1 MTFPDPVAIATPAF
15 IALVLIEMLAV
26 RFGARG
32 DYDWRASFTSLTMGF
47 GSTMAAV
54 VFGATIIAIYVA
66 AARVHL
72 FAIPVTWWAGAI
84 CFVVDD
90 LLYYCFHR
98 SAHRVRWFWA
108 SHVIHHSSQHYNLT
122 TALRQTWTGFF
133 SLSFAFR
140 LPLLLIGFDVR
151 LVLFVAGINLIY
163 QFWVHTEAVRR
174 LPAPLEW
181 LLNTPSHHRV
191 HHAVNPRYLDRNYAG
206 VFIVWDKFFGT
217 FENERDDEQIRYGIV
232 KQLGTFNLLWSVFHE
247 WAGIGRDLWS
257 APWRAKLKYVVGP
270 PGWSHDGSRETSD
283 MIRNRWERKSWTNS
297 TSLSSAA
304 DRVEALPQD
313 ASAKEANTASA

>member
-1 MTFPDPVAIATPAF
+1 MSFPDPVEIATPAF

-32 DYDWRASFTSLTMGF
+32 DYDWRDTFTSLTMGF

-54 VFGATIIAIYVA
+54 VFGATIIGVYA
-66 AARVHL
+66 AAAQVHL
-72 FAIPVTWWAGAI
+72 FAIPVTWWAGVL
-84 CFVVDD
+84 CVVVDD
-90 LLYYCFHR
+90 LLYYAFHR

-122 TALRQTWTGFF
+122 TALRQTWTGFL

-174 LPAPLEW
+174 LPFGLEYV
-181 LLNTPSHHRV
+181 LNTPSHHRV
-191 HHAVNPRYLDRNYAG
+191 HHGSNPRYLDRNYAG
-206 VFIVWDKFFGT
+206 VFIVWDRMFGT
-217 FENERDDEQIRYGIV
+217 FEAERDDEPVRYGLVHNIA
-232 KQLGTFNLLWSVFHE
+232 TFNPVLTATHE
-247 WAGIGRDLWS
+247 WVGIFRDLR
-257 APWRAKLKYVVGP
+257 AAKTWRARWMAVAGP
-270 PGWSHDGSRETSD
+270 PGWSEAGEQSTADA
-283 MIRNRWERKSWTNS
+283 IRASWEAR
-297 TSLSSAA
+297 
-304 DRVEALPQD
+304 
-313 ASAKEANTASA
+313 TAPAE

>member
-1 MTFPDPVAIATPAF
+1 MTLPDPVALATPAF
-15 IALVLIEMLAV
+15 IALVLIEMAAV
-26 RFGARG
+26 RLGARG
-32 DYDWRASFTSLTMGF
+32 DYDWRDTFTSLTMGF

-54 VFGATIIAIYVA
+54 VFGATIVA
-66 AARVHL
+66 AYAATARFHL
-72 FAIPVTWWAGAI
+72 IAIPVTWWTGVLCLI
-84 CFVVDD
+84 LDD
-90 LLYYCFHR
+90 LLYYAFHR

-191 HHAVNPRYLDRNYAG
+191 HHGSNPRYLDRNYGG
-206 VFIVWDKFFGT
+206 VFIVWDRLFGT
-217 FENERDDEQIRYGIV
+217 FEAEDDAEPVRYGLV
-232 KQLGTFNLLWSVFHE
+232 HNVASFNPLVTATHE
-247 WAGIGRDLWS
+247 WRAIFRDVRTAQGWHGRWM
-257 APWRAKLKYVVGP
+257 AIAGP
-270 PGWSHDGSRETSD
+270 PGWREDG
-283 MIRNRWERKSWTNS
+283 
-297 TSLSSAA
+297 
-304 DRVEALPQD
+304 
-313 ASAKEANTASA
+313 ANTTADAIRADWVARTTAAE

>member
-1 MTFPDPVAIATPAF
+1 MTFADPVGLATPAF
-15 IALVLIEMLAV
+15 IALVLMEIVAV
-26 RFGARG
+26 RLGARG
-32 DYDWRASFTSLTMGF
+32 DYDWRDTFTSLTMGF

-54 VFGATIIAIYVA
+54 VFGATIVA
-66 AARVHL
+66 VYSATAHVRL
-72 FAIPVTWWAGAI
+72 FAVPITWWSGVL
-84 CFVVDD
+84 CFVLDD
-90 LLYYCFHR
+90 LLYYLFHR

-108 SHVIHHSSQHYNLT
+108 SHVVHHSSQHYNLT

-191 HHAVNPRYLDRNYAG
+191 HHGSNPRYLDRNYGG
-206 VFIVWDKFFGT
+206 VFIVWDRLFGT
-217 FENERDDEQIRYGIV
+217 FEAEDEPVRYGLVHNIA
-232 KQLGTFNLLWSVFHE
+232 TFNPLITATHE
-247 WAGIGRDLWS
+247 WAAIARDLR
-257 APWRAKLKYVVGP
+257 AARTWRARWMAVAGP
-270 PGWSHDGSRETSD
+270 PGWAEGSTAD
-283 MIRNRWERKSWTNS
+283 AIRADWATRT
-297 TSLSSAA
+297 AA
-304 DRVEALPQD
+304 AE
-313 ASAKEANTASA
+313 

>member
-1 MTFPDPVAIATPAF
+1 MTGVTALTDPVALATPAF
-15 IALVLIEMLAV
+15 IALVLIEMVAV
-26 RFGARG
+26 RLGARG
-32 DYDWRASFTSLTMGF
+32 DYDWRDTFTSLTMGF

-54 VFGATIIAIYVA
+54 VFGATIVAAYSA
-66 AARVHL
+66 AARWHL
-72 FAIPVTWWAGAI
+72 FVLPMTWWAGAL
-84 CFVVDD
+84 CFVLDD
-90 LLYYCFHR
+90 LLYYAFHR

-163 QFWVHTEAVRR
+163 QFWIHTEAVRR

-191 HHAVNPRYLDRNYAG
+191 HHGSNPRYLDRNYGG
-206 VFIVWDKFFGT
+206 VFIVWDRLFGT
-217 FENERDDEQIRYGIV
+217 FEAEDDAEPVRYGLVHNIAS
-232 KQLGTFNLLWSVFHE
+232 FNPVVTATHE
-247 WAGIGRDLWS
+247 WVAILRDLRAARS
-257 APWRAKLKYVVGP
+257 WRGRWMAVAGP
-270 PGWSHDGSRETSD
+270 PGWRADG
-283 MIRNRWERKSWTNS
+283 
-297 TSLSSAA
+297 AG
-304 DRVEALPQD
+304 
-313 ASAKEANTASA
+313 NTADALRADWLARTAAAE